1 MTPQTS
7 TESANQDLEL
17 NQELNQESA
26 HGAAPALEHRAEQ
39 VQIQEQ
45 PKPKKTK
52 PNKFHWKEIIKAVVQ
67 LYILYVA
74 LSLLLLFVFKD
85 AAVLHPIYDISWKT
99 QLSKLDQLFKTKSK
113 ELKIPLPK
121 LSKDKGFE
129 KQETLAALLVEKPSE
144 KVILVSHGNAGNI
157 GHRVGLASLLVN
169 SGASVFLYDYQG
181 FGESGGIAT
190 CAHALSDGL
199 TAYDYVVNTLHYK
212 PENIIVYGESVGC
225 GVTTNIMKNRKVG
238 KVILQSGFPSLLTA
252 ARDKLFFLWVL
263 PPNLV
268 PEPNFDNLSAVQEAH
283 PPILFMHGDK
293 DTILPFSYC
302 ETMYSKALPPK
313 QMYTCHGEG
322 HNDIGLINTAG
333 YMGAVK
339 QFVNQP

>member
-7 TESANQDLEL
+7 TEASNQDQTDKQV
-17 NQELNQESA
+17 QELVP
-26 HGAAPALEHRAEQ
+26 GREQ
-39 VQIQEQ
+39 DQLPVNSMPNET
-45 PKPKKTK
+45 KPKKIK

-67 LYILYVA
+67 LYFLYVA
-74 LSLLLLFVFKD
+74 LSLLLLYVFKD
-85 AAVLHPIYDISWKT
+85 AAVLHPMYDVSWKP
-99 QLSKLDQLFKTKSK
+99 QLSKLDQLFKTKSR
-113 ELKIPLPK
+113 EIKIPLPK
-121 LSKDKGFE
+121 LSKDTGFE
-129 KQETLAALLVEKPSE
+129 KPETLAALLVEKPSD

-181 FGESGGIAT
+181 FGESGGSAT

-238 KVILQSGFPSLLTA
+238 KVILQSGFPSLVQA

-268 PEPNFDNLSAVQEAH
+268 PEPNFDNLSAVQETH

-322 HNDIGLINTAG
+322 HNDIGLINAAG
-333 YMGAVK
+333 YVGAVK